1 MRKIL
6 IFNIL
11 LFFALGLYAQEKSIV
26 LTQLKN
32 WQIKGYARDAL
43 RMKDYTQARYYLNEW
58 HRRDTLNEKVLF
70 NLAFSTYMLGE
81 YDKAGNYFG
90 ELIESQTRIQAP
102 SYYYYGMVQK
112 QNGRYEIAK
121 DAFQKARRAVR
132 LLPPNV
138 TKSQIEREI
147 AGCLLGIKCRDTVV
161 KSEVVRVNKPI
172 NRTGRELARKIL
184 SDSTFI
190 YCTLASDGGISI
202 PVDSTYRFKW
212 DYFVAKKTPKE
223 WVNDQCDVYF
233 VDNQY
238 DLGAGDGVM
247 SLDGQRYYFS
257 QCVRLLNGKNNCQ
270 LYVMEKRRDG
280 WSSPSKLGKMVNEP
294 RASSTHPTI
303 GTCFDP
309 NLEVIYFVSDRKG
322 GAGGEDIWF
331 TLYNT
336 KTKEYKKA
344 ENAGVYLNTTQD
356 EVTPFYDLP
365 SHSLLFS
372 SNGWVGIGGFDVFK
386 VKGELVSWESVE
398 NLKVPINSS
407 RDDLN
412 YICNESGRFGLLSSN
427 RRDINS
433 IDETCCTDLFTYHQT
448 ESPRVLVRG
457 QLLKEKFE
465 ADGDFFGQLS
475 GKSNVKLLAQVIKNQ
490 TLTIQLINDSSSVV
504 TLQQTVT
511 NEKGEFEVWVDP
523 NSNYQIKV
531 NDNTLLEQAIP
542 FSTKAV
548 ASNQM
553 LKIEPVALSEVP
565 DQPIELSYIY
575 YDYDQDELTS
585 SAQHTLDSTLYL
597 LLVKFPTLRIEIGSH
612 TDNKGDEKYNQRLS
626 QRRAANVVNYLINKG
641 IKSDR
646 LVAKGYGESQ
656 PKAPNENEDGSDNV
670 AGRQQNRRTEFRI
683 LDENEAVTPSEK
695 DADRREKISN
705 NK

>member
-6 IFNIL
+6 IINFL
-11 LFFALGLYAQEKSIV
+11 LFLVLGLNAQDENLV
-26 LTQLKN
+26 LTQLKH
-32 WQIKGYARDAL
+32 WQVKGYARDAL

-90 ELIESQTRIQAP
+90 ELIESETRVQAP

-121 DAFQKARRAVR
+121 DAFQKARREVR
-132 LLPPNV
+132 LLPHNV

-161 KSEVVRVNKPI
+161 KSEVVRVNQPI
-172 NRTGRELARKIL
+172 NRTGRELAHKIL
-184 SDSTFI
+184 SDSAFV
-190 YCTLASDGGISI
+190 YCTLASGGDISI
-202 PVDSTYRFKW
+202 PVDSTYKFKW
-212 DYFVAKKTPKE
+212 DYFVAKKTPIE
-223 WVNDQCDVYF
+223 WVIAESDVYF

-238 DLGAGDGVM
+238 ALRSGDGVV

-257 QCVRLLNGKNNCQ
+257 QCERLLNGKNKCQ

-280 WSSPSKLGKMVNEP
+280 WSEPSKLGKMVNHP
-294 RASSTHPTI
+294 RASSTHPAI

-336 KTKEYKKA
+336 RTKEYKKA

-386 VKGELVSWESVE
+386 VKGELVSWEGVE

-427 RRDINS
+427 RRDIS
-433 IDETCCTDLFTYHQT
+433 TIEETCCTDLFTYHQT

-475 GKSNVKLLAQVIKNQ
+475 GKSNIKLPAQVIKNQ
-490 TLTIQLINDSSSVV
+490 TLTIQLVNDSTSVV

-542 FSTKAV
+542 FSTKAI

-553 LKIEPVALSEVP
+553 LEIEPIALSEAP
-565 DQPIELSYIY
+565 DQPIELSDIY
-575 YDYDQDELTS
+575 YDYDQDELTN
-585 SAQHTLDSTLYL
+585 SAKQTLDTTLYL

-626 QRRAANVVNYLINKG
+626 QRRALNVVNYLINKG

-656 PKAPNENEDGSDNV
+656 PKAPNENGDGSDNV

-683 LDENEAVTPSEK
+683 LNENEVVTPLEK
-695 DADRREKISN
+695 ETDRREKISN